1 MMYVLD
7 TNVLSELRKVRLG
20 KADANVTAWAESV
33 DAADLFVSAITIMEV
48 ELGVLSIERKDA
60 TQGAMLRAWL
70 DQHVLPEFSGRTL
83 PIDTAVAQRCAR
95 LHVPDKRGERDALIA
110 ATALVH
116 GMTVVTRNVAD
127 FKPTGVTIV
136 NPWAP
141 SVTIDVRFSEN
152 RN

>member
-7 TNVLSELRKVRLG
+7 TNVVSELRKVRMG
-20 KADANVTAWAESV
+20 KADPNVAAWSESI
-33 DAADLFVSAITIMEV
+33 DAGDLFVSVITIMEL

-83 PIDTAVAQRCAR
+83 PVDTAVAQRCAR

-116 GMTVVTRNVAD
+116 GMAVVTRNVDD
-127 FKPTGVTIV
+127 FQSTGVTLL
-136 NPWAP
+136 NPWEP
-141 SVTIDVRFSEN
+141 IR
-152 RN
+152 